1 MQINTAVADHGA
13 GFFSGKH
20 LLLVVTAALVLGW
33 PVSSSAGRMKGP
45 PAASAGRSPAVETP
59 NGPSKL
65 LLSSIR
71 FFQEYI
77 SPTDGARCQFA
88 PTCSAFGHRA
98 ISEHGPLL
106 GILMT
111 ADRLMRCSVLTD
123 PAFYRK
129 LPNGRLADPV
139 PTN

>member
-1 MQINTAVADHGA
+1 MNTTAADHGA
-13 GFFSGKH
+13 GFFCGKH
-20 LLLVVTAALVLGW
+20 LLLVVTAALVLGC
-33 PVSSSAGRMKGP
+33 PASSSAGEMRGP
-45 PAASAGRSPAVETP
+45 PAATACRSPALGTP
-59 NGPSKL
+59 NDSSKL
-65 LLSSIR
+65 LLDFIR

-98 ISEHGPLL
+98 INEHGPLL

-129 LPNGRLADPV
+129 LPDGRLADPV
-139 PTN
+139 PIN